1 MKLKIDMDCIFKILN
16 IINRYVIAKLIV
28 SNQNIAHPN
37 LEMGVMHPFVFL
49 FLFFYLL
56 LPFDYKFAF
65 SLLTMS

>member
-1 MKLKIDMDCIFKILN
+1 MKLKIDMDYIFKILN

-49 FLFFYLL
+49 FFYLL